1 MAESENALIKASAA
15 EPECQRLLQDGPY
28 VAPMAGL
35 LRFSRPLNCVMSAV
49 GVAIGGVVGVG
60 SAAWGDLA
68 RSLALAAAAAAAF
81 TAGGNA
87 LNDIVD
93 RETDRINHPDRPLAS
108 GQLTLGTARAF
119 AVSAFAIA
127 AVLAVFINPLALL
140 IVGLN
145 VTLMVSYENW
155 LKARGAAGNLVIA
168 YLVGSLFLFAGVSV
182 FRSSTDPLIRTG
194 ILAALAF
201 LATLGRE
208 ITKDIEDMHGDVDR
222 VTLPRRIGASRA
234 GLVAGLA
241 LALCVAL
248 SFLPLYFGVLGIG
261 YAVLVL
267 PADGMFMYAA
277 LHSAANPARSQRVTK
292 YAMIVALAAFLAGAF
307 L

>member
-1 MAESENALIKASAA
+1 
-15 EPECQRLLQDGPY
+15 
-28 VAPMAGL
+28 MAGI
-35 LRFSRPLNCVMSAV
+35 LRLARPLNCLMSAV
-49 GVAIGGVVGVG
+49 GVGIGGIVGVG
-60 SAAWGDLA
+60 SAAWAALA
-68 RSLALAAAAAAAF
+68 APLVLAAAAAAAF

-87 LNDIVD
+87 LNDIFD

-108 GQLTLGTARAF
+108 GRLTLGAARIF
-119 AVSAFAIA
+119 AVSTFALA
-127 AVLAVFINPLALL
+127 ALLALFINRPALA
-140 IVGLN
+140 IVAVN
-145 VTLMVSYENW
+145 VMLMVSYEAW
-155 LKARGAAGNLVIA
+155 LKARGAVGNLVIA

-182 FRSSTDPLIRTG
+182 FGSAFDPLIRTG

-222 VTLPRRIGASRA
+222 HTLPQEIGAQRA
-234 GLVAGLA
+234 GTVARFVLV
-241 LALCVAL
+241 LCVAL
-248 SFLPLYFGVLGIG
+248 SVLPLYLRVLGIG
-261 YAVLVL
+261 YAILVV
-267 PADGMFMYAA
+267 PADGMFIYAA